1 MGQMFMY
8 DHYLSRRAVSDF
20 DAFTL
25 DDVDAAFANSIQLRY
40 SQPLALGGKGE
51 GITITAYPAGHLLGG
66 AVWKIVKDMDE
77 IVYAVD
83 YNHRKERHL
92 SGTLLET
99 LARPA
104 VLITDAYSALA
115 PVPDRKARDAELLE
129 RIMAALRAGGNV
141 LLPVETAG
149 RVLEVILHLEQQYRW
164 HPTACQSRAFTLQP
178 VLPSY
183 LITSLPAR
191 SSAGQAADA
200 AAGAPRPGWQG
211 KHWAAQRLTYP
222 LALLTHVAYNTLEFA
237 KSSLEWMSEGIAR
250 LFESS
255 RDNPFDTKYLKL
267 CHTREELEVLGAGP
281 KVVLASLASLEAGY
295 SRQLFVEWASHP
307 ANLVLFTEHGQ
318 MGSLAS
324 LLQSQPPPK
333 AVRLAV
339 SRKVPLEGEE
349 LQLHEK
355 EQQKAK
361 SAALSALA
369 AQSIVALDGGSI
381 GAPVA
386 LGAVAIATPSE
397 GRVAMEMEGDL
408 ALTEG
413 VNVAG
418 SSRTED
424 SKGTTASMQYREVLV
439 EGFVPSPTSV
449 TPIFPHS
456 SRKATFDEYGE
467 VIDPDDF
474 VVKRDDDVDLFSA
487 AKGLEAEGQA
497 DVLVEEAPSK
507 VVTEDVTLQ
516 IRCQLAY
523 LDFEGRSDGR
533 SMKTIIAHV
542 NPMKMVL
549 VHGSAKAMEHLKEHC
564 EQHVCPFVYAP
575 HIGEW
580 ADVSSDQR
588 AIKVQLTE
596 ALMSKVFFS
605 KQLDSYE
612 VVWVNGSVGPSQD
625 GVLPL
630 QAAPLELVPLHKPVL
645 VGDLR
650 LSEFK
655 SLLQAQ
661 GFKPEFV
668 DGVLQCAEDV
678 VVRKFGEQQFA
689 LEGALSED
697 FYRVREL
704 LYSQFYIL

>member
-99 LARPA
+99 LVRPA
-104 VLITDAYSALA
+104 VLITDAYNALA

-149 RVLEVILHLEQQYRW
+149 RVLEVILHLEQDFCTAARAAELPDYIL
-164 HPTACQSRAFTLQP
+164 PT
-178 VLPSY
+178 
-183 LITSLPAR
+183 R

-267 CHTREELEVLGAGP
+267 CHTREELEALGAGP

-349 LQLHEK
+349 LQRHEE

-361 SAALSALA
+361 SAALSAVA
-369 AQSIVALDGGSI
+369 AQSIVALDGGST

-424 SKGTTASMQYREVLV
+424 PKGTAASMQYREVLV

-449 TPIFPHS
+449 APMFPHS
-456 SRKATFDEYGE
+456 SCKATFDEYGE

-497 DVLVEEAPSK
+497 DPLVEEAPSK

-542 NPMKMVL
+542 NPLKMVL

-575 HIGEW
+575 RIGES

-630 QAAPLELVPLHKPVL
+630 QAAPLESVPLHKPVL

-668 DGVLQCAEDV
+668 DGVLQCTEDV

>member
-20 DAFTL
+20 DTFTL
-25 DDVDAAFANSIQLRY
+25 DDVDSAFANSIQLRY

-99 LARPA
+99 LVRPA
-104 VLITDAYSALA
+104 VLITDAYNALA

-129 RIMAALRAGGNV
+129 QIMAALRAGGNV

-149 RVLEVILHLEQQYRW
+149 RVLEVILHLE
-164 HPTACQSRAFTLQP
+164 
-178 VLPSY
+178 
-183 LITSLPAR
+183 
-191 SSAGQAADA
+191 QAADA

-267 CHTREELEVLGAGP
+267 CHTREELEALGAGP
-281 KVVLASLASLEAGY
+281 KVVLASLANLEAGY

-349 LQLHEK
+349 LQRHEE

-361 SAALSALA
+361 SAAPAAVA
-369 AQSIVALDGGSI
+369 AQSVAALEGGSR

-397 GRVAMEMEGDL
+397 ERVAMEMEGDL

-424 SKGTTASMQYREVLV
+424 PKGTAASTQYREVLV

-449 TPIFPHS
+449 APMFPHS

-474 VVKRDDDVDLFSA
+474 VVKREDDVDLFSA
-487 AKGLEAEGQA
+487 AKGLVTEGQA
-497 DVLVEEAPSK
+497 DPLVEEAPSK

-564 EQHVCPFVYAP
+564 EEHVCPFVYAP
-575 HIGEW
+575 RIGEST
-580 ADVSSDQR
+580 DVSSDQR
-588 AIKVQLTE
+588 SIKVQLTE

-612 VVWVNGSVGPSQD
+612 VVWVNGSVGSSQD

-630 QAAPLELVPLHKPVL
+630 QAAPLELMPLHKPVL

-668 DGVLQCAEDV
+668 DGVLQCTEDV